1 MEEINQPDPQL
12 PKTEKT
18 AEPAE
23 EIAFWDYVKS
33 KTFLKFLLTTTG
45 GIALLLL
52 LFFYIFLPFYTNHGE
67 SITVPEIVNLKLHE
81 GVSLLEQNDLNYVV
95 TDSEY
100 YASLPPL
107 TIIRQDPPAFEKVKP
122 DRKIYLVINR
132 LKPPQVK
139 LPEILEVNFQQCK
152 YMLELRG
159 LKVGTFTY
167 VSGFARDQV
176 LKAFYKDQELRP
188 GNLVTVG
195 SKIDLVISRGQ
206 GTDKVK
212 LPNLVGLSLSDA
224 TEALATQKLSIG
236 GVRYAKSSKT
246 PEGTVFKQYPD
257 PTSVDSV
264 IEGYTVDI
272 YINGR
277 PPEEK
282 IIIE

>member
-1 MEEINQPDPQL
+1 MEINNPNNIPPNEESNN
-12 PKTEKT
+12 PKVIT
-18 AEPAE
+18 
-23 EIAFWDYVKS
+23 FWEYIRS
-33 KTFLKFLLTTTG
+33 KVFLKFSLLVITG
-45 GIALLLL
+45 GTLFV
-52 LFFYIFLPFYTNHGE
+52 LFFFYLFLPFYTNHGK
-67 SITVPEIVNLKLHE
+67 SITVPEVVNLKIHE
-81 GVSLLEQNDLNYVV
+81 GADLLEKNNLNAIV

-107 TIIRQDPPAFEKVKP
+107 TILRQDPPAFEKVKP

-132 LKPPQVK
+132 LRPPQVK
-139 LPEILEVNFQQCK
+139 LPEVLEVNFQQCK

-159 LKVGTFTY
+159 LKVGGFTY

-176 LKAFYKDQELRP
+176 LKAFYKDRELKP
-188 GNLVTVG
+188 GDLVTVG

-212 LPNLVGLSLSDA
+212 LPNLIGLSLSDA
-224 TEALATQKLSIG
+224 TEVLATQKLSIG
-236 GVRYAKSSKT
+236 GVRYAKSTKT

-257 PTSVDSV
+257 PSAVDSV

>member
-1 MEEINQPDPQL
+1 MEETKLPEFQPYESDNPNDS
-12 PKTEKT
+12 
-18 AEPAE
+18 AE
-23 EIAFWDYVKS
+23 ISFGSYIRS
-33 KTFLKFLLTTTG
+33 KIFLRFFLATVG
-45 GIALLLL
+45 GALLLLL
-52 LFFYIFLPFYTNHGE
+52 LFFYLFLPFYTNHGA
-67 SITVPEIVNLKLHE
+67 SITVPEIVNLKLNK
-81 GVSLLEQNDLNYVV
+81 GADLLDKNDLKYVV

-107 TIIRQDPPAFEKVKP
+107 TIVRQDPPAFEKVKP
-122 DRKIYLVINR
+122 GRKIYLVINR
-132 LKPPQVK
+132 LRPPQVK

-159 LKVGTFTY
+159 LKVGAFTY

-176 LKAFYKDQELRP
+176 LKAFYKDRELMP

-224 TEALATQKLSIG
+224 TEVLATQKLSIG
-236 GVRYAKSSKT
+236 GVRYAKSNRT

-257 PTSVDSV
+257 PASVDSV

-272 YINGR
+272 YINGQ